1 MFSDPVFLVTPLLVY
16 LVPVVVIT
24 VLAYLVLR
32 FAIRDGLRA
41 HARWLERRAAQAPP
55 ASSAPGV
62 SQSGE

>member
-1 MFSDPVFLVTPLLVY
+1 MFSDPMFLVTPLLVY

-41 HARWLERRAAQAPP
+41 HARWLEQRAAQAPP
-55 ASSAPGV
+55 AGSGPGV
-62 SQSGE
+62 SRRSE

>member
-1 MFSDPVFLVTPLLVY
+1 MMFAEPWFWVTPALIY

-41 HARWLERRAAQAPP
+41 HARWLEQQHGRTPP
-55 ASSAPGV
+55 ARGGDASPG
-62 SQSGE
+62 E